1 MTALTPASVLSRIN
15 AALPEARVELL
26 NNPSPSGQHSLII
39 HPGDAL
45 QVAEFLKNDPELLLD
60 YASNV
65 SGVDYPDHLEAVY
78 HLFSIANKQGPIT
91 LRMRTADRAANVTLP
106 SLTPVWKSADFQER
120 EAFDLFGIRFEG
132 HPDLRRLLMWEEF
145 ADHPMR
151 KDYKAPEDYEY
162 EPTPHG
168 AIVQKAQQQ
177 ASASSAHGATA
188 SSHST
193 NA

>member
-1 MTALTPASVLSRIN
+1 MSSLSPETVLEKIL
-15 AALPEARVELL
+15 AALPGVRAELL
-26 NNPSPSGQHSLII
+26 NNPSPCGQHAILV
-39 HPGDAL
+39 HREDAL
-45 QVAEFLKNDPELLLD
+45 KTAEFLKNDPELRLD
-60 YASNV
+60 FASNV

-78 HLFSIANKQGPIT
+78 HLFSIAKKHGPIT
-91 LRMRTADRAANVTLP
+91 LKMRTGDRDKDVTIP

-151 KDYKAPEDYEY
+151 KDYVAPDDYEY

-168 AIVQKAQQQ
+168 AIVQKAQSQ
-177 ASASSAHGATA
+177 SSQSPA
-188 SSHST
+188 
-193 NA
+193 

>member
-1 MTALTPASVLSRIN
+1 MTALTPEFTLSRIH

-26 NNPSPSGQHSLII
+26 NNPSPCEQHSLLV
-39 HPGDAL
+39 HREDAL
-45 QVAEFLKNDPELLLD
+45 QVAEFLKADPELLLD

-65 SGVDYPDHLEAVY
+65 SGVDCAEHLEAVY
-78 HLFSIANKQGPIT
+78 HLFSIAKKQGPIT
-91 LRMRTADRAANVTLP
+91 LRMRTGDRDKYCTAP
-106 SLTPVWKSADFQER
+106 SLTRIWKSAEFQER

-151 KDYKAPEDYEY
+151 KDYAAPPDYEY

-168 AIVQKAQQQ
+168 DIIATSQSQLSSVAHP
-177 ASASSAHGATA
+177 ASSA
-188 SSHST
+188 